1 MAKTQLMIIVSRKG
15 LAKEFLV
22 NSQPPYELEL
32 EQEEYVE
39 GLEKKSGEKRK
50 DNKQRDLKEISANIL

>member
-22 NSQPPYELEL
+22 NSQPPYELES

-39 GLEKKSGEKRK
+39 DLEKKSG
-50 DNKQRDLKEISANIL
+50 LL